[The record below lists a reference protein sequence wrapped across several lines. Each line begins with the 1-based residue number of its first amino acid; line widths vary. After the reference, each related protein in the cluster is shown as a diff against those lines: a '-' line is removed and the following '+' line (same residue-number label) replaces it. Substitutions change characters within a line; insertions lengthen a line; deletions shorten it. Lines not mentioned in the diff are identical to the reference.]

1 MTEKLN
7 LSKRFDLISM
17 LNFIL
22 LRNRNLWLGYCF
34 YYSIPFLYF
43 MCNTLSRCHDVT
55 CDCLT
60 MTPTQEAR
68 RIIWRNKKKRDKQ
81 NNFLKV
87 GWPILSISC
96 TPCSS
101 NFETWFLL
109 FTSSDGIN
117 CCCPK
122 AAVVAL
128 YDLKYDKRGK
138 IKSFLALFHL
148 NSHCPPRAFCI
159 SHSS

>member
-1 MTEKLN
+1 
-7 LSKRFDLISM
+7 M

-43 MCNTLSRCHDVT
+43 MCITLSRCHDVT